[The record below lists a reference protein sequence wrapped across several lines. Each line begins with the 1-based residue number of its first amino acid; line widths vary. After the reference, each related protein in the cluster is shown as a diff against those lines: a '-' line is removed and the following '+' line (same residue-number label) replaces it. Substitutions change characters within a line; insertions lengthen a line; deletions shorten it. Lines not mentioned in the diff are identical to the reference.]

1 MKKNFKYYLAA
12 WVVLFVIFNVVAFT
26 LSGRVPGTERFDKL
40 FWTGYIFIVIAFAVQ
55 LGVSFYAFKP
65 ERLDKFFYRI
75 PLLQVSWTGLV
86 LTLVCGAVCMLVPG
100 FPAWL
105 GLILCFVFLC
115 FYAISVIKAVAAG
128 DIVGEIDDKVKEKTL
143 FVKSLTVDAESLMVR
158 AKSEPVKAACKKVY
172 EAVRYSDPMSSDALA
187 EMETQITL
195 RFSAFG
201 KAVAADDAEEAKS
214 VGEEVVVLLDDRNKK
229 CKLLKV

>member
-26 LSGRVPGTERFDKL
+26 LSGRVPGTERFDKS
-40 FWTGYIFIVIAFAVQ
+40 FWTGYIFIVIAFMGQ
-55 LGVSFYAFKP
+55 LGASFYAFKT

-75 PLLQVSWTGLV
+75 PLVQVSWTGLV
-86 LTLVCGAVCMLVPG
+86 WTLICGAVCMLVPR
-100 FPAWL
+100 FPVWR
-105 GLILCFVFLC
+105 GIVLCFVFLG
-115 FYAISVIKAVAAG
+115 FYVISVIEAVAAG
-128 DIVGEIDDKVKEKTL
+128 EIVGEIDDKVKEKTL
-143 FVKSLTVDAESLMVR
+143 FIKSLTVDAESLVAQ
-158 AKSEPVKAACKKVY
+158 AKSEPVKAECKKVY

-195 RFSAFG
+195 RFSVFG
-201 KAVAADDAEEAKS
+201 KAVAADDAETAKS

-229 CKLLKV
+229 CKLLK